1 MSVELLLL
9 HKRVCDTT
17 TRDIDERW
25 MDGWMDGWMGGWG
38 ERVAKAIANNRT
50 DNTRLHN
57 ASESPG
63 TSPCAGPNTRG
74 EDGRL

>member
-1 MSVELLLL
+1 MS
-9 HKRVCDTT
+9 
-17 TRDIDERW
+17 
-25 MDGWMDGWMGGWG
+25 DGWMDGWMGGWG